1 MGEKLTNRRALSLIL
16 QYIDEANRTGEEARN
31 DFAVFVQT
39 ATYYNAI
46 SMNIMTIG
54 ELVAQLSNNLKN
66 LYTDIPWKQII
77 GMRNYFAH
85 GYWVMTPADI
95 WETYKSD
102 LPALATVV
110 NRILEETDAE
120 LLDAI
125 ADGRTHA

>member
-1 MGEKLTNRRALSLIL
+1 MGEKLTNRRALLLIL

-54 ELVAQLSNNLKN
+54 ELVAQLSTNLKN

-77 GMRNYFAH
+77 GMRTILL
-85 GYWVMTPADI
+85 MDI
-95 WETYKSD
+95 G
-102 LPALATVV
+102 L
-110 NRILEETDAE
+110 
-120 LLDAI
+120 
-125 ADGRTHA
+125 

>member
-16 QYIDEANRTGEEARN
+16 QYIDEANRTGEEAQN

-54 ELVAQLSNNLKN
+54 ELVAQLSTNLKN